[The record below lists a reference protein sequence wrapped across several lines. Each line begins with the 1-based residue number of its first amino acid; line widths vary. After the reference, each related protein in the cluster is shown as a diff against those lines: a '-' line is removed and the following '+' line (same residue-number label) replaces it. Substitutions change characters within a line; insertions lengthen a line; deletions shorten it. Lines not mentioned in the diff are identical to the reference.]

1 MALIL
6 FVGFVIVLGV
16 PLLLCLNAMGR
27 QIRADLE
34 RGVPDRIAT
43 NVRMQQ
49 GILMAVSGFVLI
61 SFVFGHSMVG
71 LTGLLMG
78 LAFLIPY
85 WRNRQFNVADDS
97 FAD

>member
-1 MALIL
+1 MGVVL
-6 FVGFVIVLGV
+6 FIGFIAVLGV

-27 QIRADLE
+27 QIRADFE
-34 RGVPDRIAT
+34 RGAPDRIAT

-49 GILMAVSGFVLI
+49 GILIAVSGFVLAC
-61 SFVFGHSMVG
+61 FVSHRPMIG

-85 WRNRQFNVADDS
+85 WRNRPLSAADQSRVD
-97 FAD
+97 

>member
-1 MALIL
+1 MEIML
-6 FVGFVIVLGV
+6 FAGFVVVLGV
-16 PLLLCLNAMGR
+16 PLVLCLNAMGR
-27 QIRADLE
+27 QIRADFE
-34 RGVPDRIAT
+34 RGAPDRIAT
-43 NVRMQQ
+43 NVQMQR
-49 GILMAVSGFVLI
+49 GILIAVTGFVLV
-61 SFVFGHSMVG
+61 SFAFGHWMIG

>member
-1 MALIL
+1 
-6 FVGFVIVLGV
+6 
-16 PLLLCLNAMGR
+16 
-27 QIRADLE
+27 
-34 RGVPDRIAT
+34 
-43 NVRMQQ
+43 
-49 GILMAVSGFVLI
+49 MAVTGFVLV
-61 SFVFGHSMVG
+61 SYMLGYSMVG

>member
-1 MALIL
+1 MGLI
-6 FVGFVIVLGV
+6 FFAGFVLALGV
-16 PLLLCLNAMGR
+16 PLVLCLNAMGR
-27 QIRADLE
+27 QIRADFE
-34 RGVPDRIAT
+34 KGHPDRIAT

-49 GILMAVSGFVLI
+49 GILIAVSGFVLG
-61 SFVFGHSMVG
+61 SYVLGHPMIC

-85 WRNRQFNVADDS
+85 WRNRQLNVADDS

>member
-1 MALIL
+1 ML
-6 FVGFVIVLGV
+6 FAGFVVVLGV
-16 PLLLCLNAMGR
+16 PLVLCLNAMGR
-27 QIRADLE
+27 QIRADFE
-34 RGVPDRIAT
+34 RGHPDRIAT

-49 GILMAVSGFVLI
+49 VILIAISGFVLG
-61 SFVFGHSMVG
+61 SFMLGHPMIG

-85 WRNRQFNVADDS
+85 WRNRQLNVADDS

>member
-1 MALIL
+1 MGLI
-6 FVGFVIVLGV
+6 FFAGFVLALGV
-16 PLLLCLNAMGR
+16 PLVLCLNAMGR
-27 QIRADLE
+27 QIRADFE
-34 RGVPDRIAT
+34 KGHSDRIAT

-49 GILMAVSGFVLI
+49 GILIAVSGFVLG
-61 SFVFGHSMVG
+61 SYVLGHPMIG

-85 WRNRQFNVADDS
+85 WRNRQLNVADDS